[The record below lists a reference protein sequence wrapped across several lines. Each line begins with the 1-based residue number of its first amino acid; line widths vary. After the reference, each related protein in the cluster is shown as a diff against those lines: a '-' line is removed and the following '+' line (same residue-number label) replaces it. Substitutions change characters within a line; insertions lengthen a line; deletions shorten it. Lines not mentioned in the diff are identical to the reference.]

1 MSFGSEKSFEIKEEE
16 RKYDEAEVKKDQVKY
31 LTE

>member
-16 RKYDEAEVKKDQVKY
+16 RKLERKADVGRTMK
-31 LTE
+31 LR